1 MPETLHPSHKAD
13 VNHGQKGLRMG
24 KYSGKCGKSKN

>member
-1 MPETLHPSHKAD
+1 MPETLPPTDKAG

-24 KYSGKCGKSKN
+24 KYYEKCGKSKN